1 MGSKIWLCMIKH
13 KNNTPPSGAGGLLM
27 VVSMILLAA
36 FQVFWL
42 RKEYMEQKNILQKET
57 DILFRN
63 TIQALEDSVIEKKI
77 SLPIRK
83 TLPPD
88 SQISIKKKK
97 APNQKIAV
105 HYTQNSTYSESQ
117 VVDSRNED
125 TKKISSSEAF
135 NLFYAKTAARL
146 SQASGIDTTLTYKDK
161 FLEVLRKTKPD
172 DIQRVKFNSIGNLD
186 ITEMTVLDTT
196 PQGKSEIL
204 IVKSHS
210 PSDTLQRLFGKV
222 ARVVMLK
229 KSNNDSLPSWAIHP
243 KNFENLKVSLS
254 IRPPQK
260 NKSLSKN
267 TDEFKHSENHFTFR
281 LDQDSLKI
289 KDIQRAYTQQIQQ
302 SKISLPFRVI
312 RQKITQNPKGNAS
325 QTLATSTVASTMPIG
340 STYAAVFSNYQGYL
354 LKKIIPQV
362 LFSFFLLA
370 ITGLAFGAIYRNLQ
384 QQRRLTELK
393 NDFISNVTHELKTPI
408 ATVSVAIEAL
418 QNFGAAQNPELT
430 KEYLEISKHEL
441 NRLTLLVDKVLKMS
455 AFEQHGLSL
464 SIESVNIADLV
475 QEVLS
480 SLKLQFE
487 KYNAEI
493 SFSKIGQGFVISA
506 DKIHLTNVIYNLL
519 DNALK
524 YSENQPKIKIELQEN
539 DSEIQLLLS
548 DKGIGIPSE
557 YQDKIF
563 EKFFRVPTGNTHDVK
578 GYGLGLSYVASVIKQ
593 HQGTIEVKSEEQKGS
608 VFTITL
614 PKPA

>member
-1 MGSKIWLCMIKH
+1 MF
-13 KNNTPPSGAGGLLM
+13 LM
-27 VVSMILLAA
+27 VASLLLLAA
-36 FQVFWL
+36 FQAFWL
-42 RKEYMEQKNILQKET
+42 RKEYNEQKSILQKET
-57 DILFRN
+57 DILFKN
-63 TIQALEDSVIEKKI
+63 TIQALEDSVIAKKI
-77 SLPIRK
+77 SLPMRK

-88 SQISIKKKK
+88 SQISLQKKKVINPK
-97 APNQKIAV
+97 FAF
-105 HYTQNSTYSESQ
+105 HYTQNSTYSELK
-117 VVDSRNED
+117 VADSRNAD
-125 TKKISSSEAF
+125 AQKISPSEAF

-146 SQASGIDTTLTYKDK
+146 SQVSGIDTTLTYKGK
-161 FLEVLRKTKPD
+161 FLEVLRKTEPD

-229 KSNNDSLPSWAIHP
+229 KNNNDSLPSLAIHP

-289 KDIQRAYTQQIQQ
+289 NDIQRVYTQQIQQ

-312 RQKITQNPKGNAS
+312 RQKITQSPKDDAS
-325 QTLATSTVASTMPIG
+325 KTLATSIVASTMPVG

-354 LKKIIPQV
+354 LKKIIPQG

-370 ITGLAFGAIYRNLQ
+370 ITSLAFGAIYRNLQ
-384 QQRRLTELK
+384 QQQRLTELK

-418 QNFGAAQNPELT
+418 QSFGVVQSPELT
-430 KEYLEISKHEL
+430 KEYLEISKNEL
-441 NRLTLLVDKVLKMS
+441 NRLTLLVDKVLKMTT
-455 AFEQHGLSL
+455 FEHQGLNL
-464 SIESVNIADLV
+464 NLESVNVAELV
-475 QEVLS
+475 DQVLN

-487 KYNAEI
+487 TYKVVA
-493 SFSKIGQGFVISA
+493 SFDRTGQNFVISA
-506 DKIHLTNVIYNLL
+506 DKIHLTNVVYNLL
-519 DNALK
+519 DNAIK
-524 YSENQPKIKIELQEN
+524 YSENQPEIKIELQEN
-539 DSEIQLLLS
+539 DSEIKLSVS

-563 EKFFRVPTGNTHDVK
+563 EKFFRVPTGDTHDVK

-593 HQGTIEVKSEEQKGS
+593 HRGTIEVKSEEHKGS
-608 VFTITL
+608 TFIITL
-614 PKPA
+614 PKPV

>member
-1 MGSKIWLCMIKH
+1 MF
-13 KNNTPPSGAGGLLM
+13 LM
-27 VVSMILLAA
+27 VASLLLLAA
-36 FQVFWL
+36 FQAFWL
-42 RKEYMEQKNILQKET
+42 RKEYNEQKSILQKET
-57 DILFRN
+57 DILFKN
-63 TIQALEDSVIEKKI
+63 TIQALEDSVIAKKI
-77 SLPIRK
+77 SLPMRK

-88 SQISIKKKK
+88 SQISLQKKKVINPK
-97 APNQKIAV
+97 FAF
-105 HYTQNSTYSESQ
+105 HYTQNSTYSELK
-117 VVDSRNED
+117 VADSRNAD
-125 TKKISSSEAF
+125 AQKISPSEAF

-146 SQASGIDTTLTYKDK
+146 SQVSGIDTTLTYKDK

-229 KSNNDSLPSWAIHP
+229 KNNNDSLPSLAIHP

-289 KDIQRAYTQQIQQ
+289 NDIQRVYTQQIQQ

-312 RQKITQNPKGNAS
+312 RQKITQSPKDDAS
-325 QTLATSTVASTMPIG
+325 KTLATSIVASTMPVG
-340 STYAAVFSNYQGYL
+340 STYAAIFSNYQGYL
-354 LKKIIPQV
+354 LKKIIPQG

-384 QQRRLTELK
+384 QQQQLTELK

-418 QNFGAAQNPELT
+418 QSFGVVQSPELT
-430 KEYLEISKHEL
+430 KEYLEISKNEL
-441 NRLTLLVDKVLKMS
+441 NRLTLLVDKVLKMTT
-455 AFEQHGLSL
+455 FEHQGLNL
-464 SIESVNIADLV
+464 KLESVNVAELV
-475 QEVLS
+475 DQVLN

-487 KYNAEI
+487 TYKVVA
-493 SFSKIGQGFVISA
+493 SFDRTGQNFVISA
-506 DKIHLTNVIYNLL
+506 DKIHLTNVVYNLL
-519 DNALK
+519 DNAIK
-524 YSENQPKIKIELQEN
+524 YSENQPEIKIELQEN
-539 DSEIQLLLS
+539 DSEIKLSVS

-563 EKFFRVPTGNTHDVK
+563 EKFFRVPTGDTHDVK
-578 GYGLGLSYVASVIKQ
+578 GHGLGLSYVASVIKQ
-593 HQGTIEVKSEEQKGS
+593 HRGTIEVKSEEHKGS
-608 VFTITL
+608 TFIITL
-614 PKPA
+614 PKPV